1 LDWLPEWLF
10 EGQLTVY
17 AVLAVALAFLLMAWK
32 QTPRRSYLVGCISL
46 AALLGI
52 YFLLDILVQTD
63 REQIRHSVQE
73 MSAGVKE
80 HDVSRIFTQVSETY
94 NRHGL
99 NKAAFRSAS
108 EGVFNPQRLV
118 DEMAVW
124 GWDFAPDYKSKESA
138 SDARD
143 NRAHVRFMAKPT
155 GASGTSIY
163 LVDAVMHRDS
173 DGKWR
178 LQSWEVFD
186 AFHNDASPLK
196 VPQVP

>member
-17 AVLAVALAFLLMAWK
+17 AVLAVALAFTLMAWK
-32 QTPRRSYLVGCISL
+32 QTPRRSYLAVCVSL
-46 AALLGI
+46 AALIGF

-63 REQIRHSVQE
+63 REQIKNSAQE
-73 MSAGVKE
+73 MSAGVKA
-80 HDVSRIFTQVSETY
+80 HDINRIFAQVSDTY
-94 NRHGL
+94 NRHAST
-99 NKAAFRSAS
+99 KAEFRSAS
-108 EGVFNPQRLV
+108 EGVIGPRLV
-118 DEMAVW
+118 EEMAVW
-124 GWDFAPDYKSKESA
+124 GWEFTPDYKSKESA
-138 SDARD
+138 SDARE
-143 NRAHVRFMAKPT
+143 NLAHVRFMAKPT

-163 LVDAVMHRDS
+163 LVDAVMHRDT

-186 AFHNDASPLK
+186 AFHNETSPLK